1 MEGVL
6 ALMIPVL
13 ALATGFVAVLRM
25 PPEQL
30 ASRRNRRGYALPP
43 EPVDAGLVDEVALLR
58 EELARVKERL
68 DFTERLL
75 MDTPAAQRLA
85 APRPSADPLAAP
97 VAAPVPAC
105 PPIP

>member
-1 MEGVL
+1 MEGIL

-30 ASRRNRRGYALPP
+30 ASRRNRRGHALPP
-43 EPVDAGLVDEVALLR
+43 AADPALADEVALLR
-58 EELARVKERL
+58 EELAQVKERL

-75 MDTPAAQRLA
+75 MDSAPAQRLA
-85 APRPSADPLAAP
+85 APSAP
-97 VAAPVPAC
+97 VAVPGSAAPSSVPL
-105 PPIP
+105 PR

>member
-1 MEGVL
+1 MEGIL

-30 ASRRNRRGYALPP
+30 ASRRNRRGQALPP
-43 EPVDAGLVDEVALLR
+43 AADPALADEVALMR
-58 EELARVKERL
+58 EELAQVKERL

-75 MDTPAAQRLA
+75 MDSTPAQRLA
-85 APRPSADPLAAP
+85 APSSP
-97 VAAPVPAC
+97 VAARAAPSSVSLPR
-105 PPIP
+105 

>member
-1 MEGVL
+1 MEGIL

-30 ASRRNRRGYALPP
+30 ASRRNRRGHALPP
-43 EPVDAGLVDEVALLR
+43 TPVDTGLADEVAILR
-58 EELARVKERL
+58 EELAQVKERL

-75 MDTPAAQRLA
+75 MDAPTAQRLA
-85 APRPSADPLAAP
+85 APRTSADPLAAAP
-97 VAAPVPAC
+97 APVSAN
-105 PPIP
+105 PPVR